1 MMKVN
6 YLLCYVASLHKTK
19 GVVPLTSGHLHTV
32 TLTNG
37 SNTIIICDE
46 VVKYLQMHYFTTWFL
61 YSYMYTTQ
69 QLSLWYY
76 NKWPSSELRV
86 KVLLLWQWVSHC
98 SLSRC
103 LYCKVSKYPKEKP
116 QVGNSW
122 CNLHQASESILQTMQ
137 VFVSHAL
144 HVQWNLGFL

>member
-1 MMKVN
+1 MKVN

-61 YSYMYTTQ
+61 YSYMYTTHATAQ
-69 QLSLWYY
+69 
-76 NKWPSSELRV
+76 PM
-86 KVLLLWQWVSHC
+86 VL
-98 SLSRC
+98 
-103 LYCKVSKYPKEKP
+103 
-116 QVGNSW
+116 
-122 CNLHQASESILQTMQ
+122 
-137 VFVSHAL
+137 
-144 HVQWNLGFL
+144 